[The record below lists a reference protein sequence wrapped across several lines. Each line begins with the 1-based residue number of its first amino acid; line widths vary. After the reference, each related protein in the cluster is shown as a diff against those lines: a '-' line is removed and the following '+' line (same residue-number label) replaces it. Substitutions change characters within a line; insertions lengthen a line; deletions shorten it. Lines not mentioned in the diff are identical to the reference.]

1 MKNLN
6 GKRAILYTRVST
18 ADQKDHGH
26 SLSDQKARLVDFCIK
41 NNVDADC
48 VFVEDYSAKNFN
60 RPEYVKLLEYT
71 IKNKKKID
79 YLLVHRWDRF
89 SRNTLEALQQIELFK
104 SMGIEINSTE
114 NWIEHEQSP
123 QLLMLLINLG
133 MPEIDN
139 RMRSE
144 RVKEG
149 NRRALLEGR
158 WINMQPKGYVKGRDP
173 FGKVLMQPCPE
184 LSPLVKEMFTD
195 FSLGIISQNELLK
208 SEKYKPLALTRSTLS
223 RMLKQIVYAGKIIV
237 PSYKDEAEQIVDALH
252 TPLITLDTY
261 ERIQEQLGIRSRY
274 KRKPSRVN
282 ENLPL
287 RGHLECPKCSRNLTG
302 SGSRSK
308 NGNIYYYYHCETRS
322 GCKTR
327 FTIKDAHLALYKYF
341 DKLKPN
347 KDVSRLFKSI
357 LVERFSNSESSK
369 KAIIKRKNDKI
380 NNLKV
385 KDKLLLNKLIEDIID
400 NDTYKSAKKELN
412 ENLLH
417 LEAEKQKLETKGTD
431 NTADFINFGIYAL
444 ENLGDFY
451 SKADVFTKQKILC
464 SIFGSKLIFEN
475 KKYRTPIL
483 NKGFDFIYQNI
494 SDLGGYKN
502 KNGRQSFD
510 NLPLCTRD
518 GT

>member
-1 MKNLN
+1 MKKLN
-6 GKRAILYTRVST
+6 GKRAVLYARVST
-18 ADQKDHGH
+18 TDQKDHGH
-26 SLSDQKARLVDFCIK
+26 SLSDQQARLSEFCLK
-41 NNVDADC
+41 NNVDVDS
-48 VFVEDYSAKNFN
+48 VFVEDYSAKNFI
-60 RPEYVKLLEYT
+60 RPEFIKLLEYI
-71 IKNKKKID
+71 IKNKRKID

-89 SRNTLEALQQIELFK
+89 SRNTLEALKQIELFK
-104 SMGIEINSTE
+104 SMGVEVNSIEG
-114 NWIEHEQSP
+114 WIEHEQST

-139 RMRSE
+139 RIRSE

-158 WINMQPKGYVKGRDP
+158 WINMQPKGYIKGRDP

-184 LSPLVKEMFTD
+184 ISPLVKEMFIE
-195 FSLGIISQNELLK
+195 FSMGIISQNELLK

-237 PSYKDEAEQIVDALH
+237 PAYKDEPEQIVDGLH
-252 TPLITLDTY
+252 IPLITLDTFN
-261 ERIQEQLGIRSRY
+261 RIQEQLGIRSRY
-274 KRKPSRVN
+274 KRKASKVN

-308 NGNIYYYYHCETRS
+308 SGTIYYYYHCETRS

-341 DKLKPN
+341 NKLKP
-347 KDVSRLFKSI
+347 KKEISDLFKSI
-357 LVERFSNSESSK
+357 LEERFSNSESSK
-369 KAIIKRKNDKI
+369 KAIIKRKGDKI
-380 NNLKV
+380 NDLKA
-385 KDKLLLNKLIEDIID
+385 KSKTLTMKLIDGVID
-400 NDTYKSAKKELN
+400 NDTYKVTSKEMK
-412 ENLLH
+412 ENLLT

-431 NTADFINFGIYAL
+431 NTADFVNFGIFAL
-444 ENLGDFY
+444 ENLGEFY
-451 SKADVFTKQKILC
+451 SNADVFTKQKLLC
-464 SIFGSKLIFEN
+464 SIFSSKLIFEN
-475 KKYRTPIL
+475 KKYRTPKL

-494 SDLGGYKN
+494 NALERVKT
-502 KNGRQSFD
+502 KNGRESFD
-510 NLPLCTRD
+510 NLPLCTQS